1 MVRDDLNM
9 KQPWRVL
16 RKWITFALVALF
28 VVDLG
33 LVYIRWQSS
42 PESVAAMR
50 IQRDQLE
57 RQAALLKGDVQRG
70 EKIRNSLNN
79 VQRDYDAFYKTAF
92 LSTADGYSAIESDLA
107 GLASKSGLRT
117 ANIGFQ
123 QKDVKG
129 RGVTDVSIDQTVE
142 GDYPAL
148 VQYINGLE
156 HSKYFYLLS
165 DLKLDTAST
174 GGIRLHLDLHTY
186 FRN

>member
-1 MVRDDLNM
+1 M
-9 KQPWRVL
+9 KQPWRVVK
-16 RKWITFALVALF
+16 KWITFALIALF
-28 VVDLG
+28 AIDLG
-33 LVYIRWQSS
+33 LLYIRWQSS

-50 IQRDQLE
+50 VERDNLA

-79 VQRDYDAFYKTAF
+79 VQHDYDAFYKTAF
-92 LSTADGYSAIESDLA
+92 LSNADGYSAIEADLA
-107 GLASKSGLRT
+107 TLAAKSGLRT
-117 ANIGFQ
+117 TNVGFQ

-142 GDYPAL
+142 GDYSSL